1 MKNVFEYKGYLGS
14 AEIDTEGMALVGK
27 LLFIRDVV
35 AYSADSLQ
43 GLDAAFR
50 EAVDDYLGT
59 CEQLGEEPDT
69 PCKGT
74 FNVRIG
80 PELHRQVALVARAKG
95 LGLNEFVVHALAS
108 AADAGLNRTIEHVHR
123 VEVAADVTTAR
134 RIGTPGQVTKW
145 ENLGDTRH

>member
-50 EAVDDYLGT
+50 EAVDDYLST

-108 AADAGLNRTIEHVHR
+108 AVDAGLNRTIEHVHR
-123 VEVAADVTTAR
+123 VEVVADVTTAR

-145 ENLGDTRH
+145 ENLGDPRH